1 MSQVKVNKIQLGQS
15 ATATNNFVVEVPN
28 TPDGSMK
35 IARGN
40 VGATTQDVLIISSN
54 GSISIPLSNYAN
66 DTAAATGG
74 VPIGGMYRNGGDV
87 KVRLT

>member
-15 ATATNNFVVEVPN
+15 ATATNNFVVEVPSV
-28 TPDGSMK
+28 PDGSMK

-40 VGATTQDVLIISSN
+40 VGATTQDVLIVSSN
-54 GSISIPLSNYAN
+54 GSISIPLGNYAS

-74 VPIGGMYRNGGDV
+74 VPIGGLYRNGGDV

>member
-40 VGATTQDVLIISSN
+40 VGATTQDVLTISSN
-54 GSISIPLSNYAN
+54 GSITIPLSNYAN

-74 VPIGGMYRNGGDV
+74 VPIGGLYRNGGDV
-87 KVRLT
+87 KVRIT